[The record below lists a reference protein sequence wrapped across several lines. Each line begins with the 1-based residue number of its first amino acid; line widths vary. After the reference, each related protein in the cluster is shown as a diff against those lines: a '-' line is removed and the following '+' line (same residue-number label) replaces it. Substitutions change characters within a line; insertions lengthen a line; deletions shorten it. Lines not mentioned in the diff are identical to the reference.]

1 MYDID
6 TIIAMNN
13 STTTRRITPA
23 EAMTK
28 RGRYGF
34 STKVDDRG
42 HITLGDVVSLPS
54 TAESTS
60 WSTATA
66 DHYID
71 VFDTLTEARKAH
83 REAAR
88 EA

>member
-1 MYDID
+1 
-6 TIIAMNN
+6 MN
-13 STTTRRITPA
+13 TPTATRRITPA

-28 RGRYGF
+28 RGWYGF
-34 STKVDDRG
+34 STKIDDRG
-42 HITLGDVVSLPS
+42 HVTLGDIVSPPS
-54 TAESTS
+54 TAESAH

-71 VFDTLTEARKAH
+71 VFGSLAAARKAH

>member
-13 STTTRRITPA
+13 PTATRRITPA

-34 STKVDDRG
+34 STKIDDRG
-42 HITLGDVVSLPS
+42 HVTLGDVVSLPS

-60 WSTATA
+60 WSTATG

-71 VFDTLTEARKAH
+71 VFDTLASARKAR

>member
-1 MYDID
+1 MYDLQ
-6 TIIAMNN
+6 TINDMNN
-13 STTTRRITPA
+13 TTTTRRITPA
-23 EAMTK
+23 EAMTQ

-34 STKVDDRG
+34 STKIDDHGR
-42 HITLGDVVSLPS
+42 ITLGDVVSLPS
-54 TAESTS
+54 TAESAS
-60 WSTATA
+60 WSTLTA

-71 VFDTLTEARKAH
+71 VFNTLTEARKAH